1 MTIVVST
8 GENMKTITI
17 TEKQW
22 RDLNVGQLLQ
32 MAEYLHD
39 NHSEGQTREEM
50 VSERNDLNT
59 AQFEYNKIREAFKA

>member
-1 MTIVVST
+1 
-8 GENMKTITI
+8 MKTITI

-22 RDLNVGQLLQ
+22 RELNVGLLLQ

-39 NHSEGQTREEM
+39 NHSEGQTREEV

-59 AQFEYNKIREAFKA
+59 AQFEYKKIREAFKA

>member
-1 MTIVVST
+1 
-8 GENMKTITI
+8 MKIITI

-22 RDLNVGQLLQ
+22 RELNVGLLLQ

-39 NHSEGQTREEM
+39 NHSEGQTREEV

-59 AQFEYNKIREAFKA
+59 AQYEYNKIKEAFKA